1 MVVGGYR
8 YSLHYSRNNRER
20 WMCSRRSYYGWP
32 ITSCP
37 ICGDA
42 VNGIHYGIFTCESCK
57 SFFRR
62 TLQTNKQA
70 GYVCRYKRRK
80 RPCDMTVQTRS
91 FCRFCRFNRCL
102 EAGMQPGLVKMIK
115 DFVVP
120 RYSWSRAG
128 NAIIILGDYRFKKR
142 SKHINQKQETH
153 WVCNKCDKGC
163 KAKLTTLNDAIIKM
177 YNVHKHD
184 GSRKLK

>member
-102 EAGMQPGLVKMIK
+102 EAGMQP

>member
-1 MVVGGYR
+1 
-8 YSLHYSRNNRER
+8 
-20 WMCSRRSYYGWP
+20 MC
-32 ITSCP
+32 
-37 ICGDA
+37 
-42 VNGIHYGIFTCESCK
+42 V
-57 SFFRR
+57 
-62 TLQTNKQA
+62 L
-70 GYVCRYKRRK
+70 
-80 RPCDMTVQTRS
+80 
-91 FCRFCRFNRCL
+91 
-102 EAGMQPGLVKMIK
+102 

-184 GSRKLK
+184 GSRKLKWPISWLRQMILAVSAATIRLLFVLIDILTIYSIEFNEKSGTLVKVLVQFYSTFNVCI